1 MRENERIC
9 VYNLRYLVYIDDNGD
24 AAGNYTVLA
33 LRSIEANHSLTD
45 GLHPIGTFSQ
55 PDGNQIPV
63 RVKIRPIYLRFVYV
77 LILKYTKRTVYF
89 LDQINFKKILTEI
102 YLHVFFA

>member
-1 MRENERIC
+1 M
-9 VYNLRYLVYIDDNGD
+9 YIDDNGD

-55 PDGNQIPV
+55 PNGNQIPV
-63 RVKIRPIYLRFVYV
+63 RGFHLGCILFIYSNLLSGSLTHSCFLYV
-77 LILKYTKRTVYF
+77 RGAQCNLYDCIIIYTLFFIL
-89 LDQINFKKILTEI
+89 
-102 YLHVFFA
+102 